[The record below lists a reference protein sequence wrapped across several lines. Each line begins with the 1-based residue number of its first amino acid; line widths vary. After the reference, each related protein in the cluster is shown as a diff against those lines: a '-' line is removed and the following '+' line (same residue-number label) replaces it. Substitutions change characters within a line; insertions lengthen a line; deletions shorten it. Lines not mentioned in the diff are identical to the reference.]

1 MRGNQELGVKVAESE
16 IDILIIFVIH
26 LNNNRMNLTLK
37 LYLGLLLSQI
47 SRLLVMNPQL
57 ALGSHRQYLTK
68 TFLIKSLIIMTLLLL
83 ASTEWC
89 LLGKGKSLEALLTR
103 AFLNVNNFKSFH
115 GT

>member
-1 MRGNQELGVKVAESE
+1 MRGYQELGVKVAEGE
-16 IDILIIFVIH
+16 IDIFIILVTH

-57 ALGSHRQYLTK
+57 ALCSHLQYLTK
-68 TFLIKSLIIMTLLLL
+68 AFLIKSLIIMTLLLL

-89 LLGKGKSLEALLTR
+89 LLGKGR
-103 AFLNVNNFKSFH
+103 V
-115 GT
+115 

>member
-1 MRGNQELGVKVAESE
+1 MRGNQEIGVKVAESE

-68 TFLIKSLIIMTLLLL
+68 AFLIKSLIIMTLLLL

-89 LLGKGKSLEALLTR
+89 LLGKGKSLEALLMR
-103 AFLNVNNFKSFH
+103 AFLNVNNFKSVH
-115 GT
+115 AT

>member
-1 MRGNQELGVKVAESE
+1 MHGNQELGVKVAEDE

-57 ALGSHRQYLTK
+57 ALCSHRQYLTK
-68 TFLIKSLIIMTLLLL
+68 AFLIKPLIIMTLLLL

-89 LLGKGKSLEALLTR
+89 LLGKGKCLEALQTR
-103 AFLNVNNFKSFH
+103 AFLNVNNFKSVH